1 MLMPVSSYTY
11 TYTSLLICIVL
22 ASVASL
28 MSVSSA
34 VASPVA
40 SPVSSP
46 VASPVGSPVASSP
59 VVSPVVSPRLGSYVP
74 TINPFASVLP
84 RSPVLPSPPE
94 TASQIAE
101 GVVGGLR
108 REEEDRVVTP
118 PLFSL
123 PAPGSVVRLFW
134 RDGFL
139 ESLSVDVDAA

>member
-11 TYTSLLICIVL
+11 TYNTSLLICIVL

-40 SPVSSP
+40 SSVASP
-46 VASPVGSPVASSP
+46 VASPV
-59 VVSPVVSPRLGSYVP
+59 VSPAVSPRLGSYVP
-74 TINPFASVLP
+74 VVNPFASVLP
-84 RSPVLPSPPE
+84 LSPALPSPPE

-108 REEEDRVVTP
+108 REEDRVVTP

-134 RDGFL
+134 REGFL